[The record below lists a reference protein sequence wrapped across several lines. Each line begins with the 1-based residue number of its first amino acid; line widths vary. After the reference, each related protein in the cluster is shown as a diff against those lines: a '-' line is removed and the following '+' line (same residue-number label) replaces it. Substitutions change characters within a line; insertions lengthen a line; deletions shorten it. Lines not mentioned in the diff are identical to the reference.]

1 MCCRRLTKAKSGGL
15 ACHPAVPQHAVL
27 GEGLRQTIRKVHTCN
42 EAHGGCCLGERQ
54 MTPETT
60 TPRTCS
66 SWAGW
71 KTAAPCKCR
80 WAAMPSLHATSAGKH
95 IQSTHLFH
103 IPVRNA
109 CGAQHKATAEAS
121 GHTCSL
127 AAGLRPTCSCACA
140 ARLDPCPAHQAAGC
154 PPTAWRQTWWP
165 ASLQR
170 SERSGGQGA
179 AQAAS
184 GGSAAAVRAEA
195 AERSA
200 PPSTHATTR
209 SSIWAGSQPLFRG
222 MPWQSCCC
230 SAKRG
235 AAQHERDVTQTLSPC
250 KRVPNLQT
258 PTRAGRAR
266 AAGSAAGGGLHG
278 LPTNKAIAHC
288 EQDAAIGRKEAPACA
303 GA

>member
-1 MCCRRLTKAKSGGL
+1 MRHQRANTSKARTSSTSRSGMPAGHSTRQPVKRAVTPAALRRVCVPHAAVHVLLVSTPAQLTRRQVAHPQLGDRHGGQL
-15 ACHPAVPQHAVL
+15 ACSGA
-27 GEGLRQTIRKVHTCN
+27 R
-42 EAHGGCCLGERQ
+42 
-54 MTPETT
+54 
-60 TPRTCS
+60 
-66 SWAGW
+66 AG
-71 KTAAPCKCR
+71 
-80 WAAMPSLHATSAGKH
+80 
-95 IQSTHLFH
+95 
-103 IPVRNA
+103 
-109 CGAQHKATAEAS
+109 
-121 GHTCSL
+121 
-127 AAGLRPTCSCACA
+127 
-140 ARLDPCPAHQAAGC
+140 
-154 PPTAWRQTWWP
+154 
-165 ASLQR
+165 
-170 SERSGGQGA
+170 SGGQGA

-209 SSIWAGSQPLFRG
+209 SSIWAGSQPLCRG

-235 AAQHERDVTQTLSPC
+235 AAQHERDFTQTLSPC

>member
-109 CGAQHKATAEAS
+109 CGAQHKATGEAS

-140 ARLDPCPAHQAAGC
+140 ARLDPCPAHPAAGC

-170 SERSGGQGA
+170 SESGERRSGSSAGGERRQRSCSAGRGCGA
-179 AQAAS
+179 VGSPKHTCHNEEQHL
-184 GGSAAAVRAEA
+184 GRQSAAVPRDAMAE
-195 AERSA
+195 
-200 PPSTHATTR
+200 
-209 SSIWAGSQPLFRG
+209 L
-222 MPWQSCCC
+222 
-230 SAKRG
+230 
-235 AAQHERDVTQTLSPC
+235 L
-250 KRVPNLQT
+250 LQ
-258 PTRAGRAR
+258 R
-266 AAGSAAGGGLHG
+266 
-278 LPTNKAIAHC
+278 
-288 EQDAAIGRKEAPACA
+288 
-303 GA
+303 